1 MDLTGHN
8 GVVSRLL
15 HLGSRLPKGVRR
27 AIRSIPGSDRLRAWI
42 IERPRLPSP
51 EPGEPRAVVYLP
63 TWAHWDVMRQRPQ
76 YLLSAFAKAGH
87 PVYFVDSSERGVRHE
102 DGVTICG
109 SLRDVPRSGVI
120 IYYHFAPLRHLVE
133 RFDDA
138 AVVYDILDD
147 LSIYDSEEVGLP
159 ERSRVRSHHP
169 EAVSAADVFL
179 ASNPTL
185 EARHME
191 ERSDLVEVS
200 NGVDLG
206 MFGNPS
212 GRPDDLPPSAL
223 GGPII
228 GYHGMISRWFDFDL
242 LEGVL
247 EERPDWRFVLVG
259 PRAPEVAERM
269 ESLRAHR
276 ISP

>member
-169 EAVSAADVFL
+169 EAVSAADVVL